1 MTSDKKLINRIS
13 QLKDDLDKKGRI
25 LSSIYK
31 ITQKLNRSANTDQ
44 LLKTI
49 LHEAQKIFGF
59 SRATIM
65 LVNKLENKLQS
76 KYVIG
81 FKPEE
86 EKFALT
92 HYMVLDRDKCLETFT
107 VKINK
112 TIYIKDMHEYAAQ
125 STDFEKIMHH
135 RWKRVSNIAA
145 PLRIKHE
152 VIGIIEGDRTQQ
164 EMNLSRNDIRLFT
177 YFANMASIILEN
189 AGLHEQNK
197 KKMKQ
202 FIVLQEISKKTS
214 STLEYKNLLEVVADN
229 ARKLVHGNSCALMFI
244 DGDGKYFSIAASKG
258 YEGINI
264 DLIKIPANQSIC
276 GSVAATGRSVLVE
289 DTSLETR
296 YVAILPGVR
305 SQLYA
310 PLTSNKR
317 VLGVIRVD
325 SNKKS
330 VFSPVDQKI
339 LTVFVNL
346 ASTLLENARLYEQIL
361 EERNLAQSI
370 LESSPNG
377 IITVDKR
384 KTLRMINRKA
394 EEILK
399 LKRRKDLAK
408 NISVV
413 LPGRIL
419 EMVKDTLDYETD
431 YLYEEI
437 VRPTEDGVLEIFGA
451 TSALLHGPQGN
462 NAGVILTI
470 QDLTE
475 IRKTEAM
482 LQRTENLSSL
492 GQMSASIAHEIRNP
506 LASINFNVQL
516 LSKKMNNDPSV
527 QHILKDT
534 LEGIDRIKMVMKRT
548 LDYTKELNASMEDVQ
563 IESVLADSITLVS
576 QKLKDHHIEIKME
589 MVDHVPPICM
599 NAHQL
604 QQVFINLLLNAAEAM
619 PRGGIIKV
627 AGRMEKYA
635 YRRGVNP
642 LLVAIEDSGIGIPQ
656 ENLKRIFDPFF
667 TTKEEGT
674 GLGLSIVHRILEQHK
689 ATIEVKS
696 KENQGTI
703 FYLRFPVKKSGGQD
717 VSL

>member
-1 MTSDKKLINRIS
+1 
-13 QLKDDLDKKGRI
+13 
-25 LSSIYK
+25 
-31 ITQKLNRSANTDQ
+31 
-44 LLKTI
+44 
-49 LHEAQKIFGF
+49 
-59 SRATIM
+59 
-65 LVNKLENKLQS
+65 
-76 KYVIG
+76 
-81 FKPEE
+81 
-86 EKFALT
+86 
-92 HYMVLDRDKCLETFT
+92 
-107 VKINK
+107 
-112 TIYIKDMHEYAAQ
+112 
-125 STDFEKIMHH
+125 
-135 RWKRVSNIAA
+135 
-145 PLRIKHE
+145 
-152 VIGIIEGDRTQQ
+152 
-164 EMNLSRNDIRLFT
+164 
-177 YFANMASIILEN
+177 
-189 AGLHEQNK
+189 
-197 KKMKQ
+197 
-202 FIVLQEISKKTS
+202 
-214 STLEYKNLLEVVADN
+214 
-229 ARKLVHGNSCALMFI
+229 
-244 DGDGKYFSIAASKG
+244 
-258 YEGINI
+258 
-264 DLIKIPANQSIC
+264 
-276 GSVAATGRSVLVE
+276 
-289 DTSLETR
+289 
-296 YVAILPGVR
+296 
-305 SQLYA
+305 LYA

-604 QQVFINLLLNAAEAM
+604 Q
-619 PRGGIIKV
+619 
-627 AGRMEKYA
+627 
-635 YRRGVNP
+635 
-642 LLVAIEDSGIGIPQ
+642 
-656 ENLKRIFDPFF
+656 
-667 TTKEEGT
+667 
-674 GLGLSIVHRILEQHK
+674 
-689 ATIEVKS
+689 
-696 KENQGTI
+696 
-703 FYLRFPVKKSGGQD
+703 
-717 VSL
+717 